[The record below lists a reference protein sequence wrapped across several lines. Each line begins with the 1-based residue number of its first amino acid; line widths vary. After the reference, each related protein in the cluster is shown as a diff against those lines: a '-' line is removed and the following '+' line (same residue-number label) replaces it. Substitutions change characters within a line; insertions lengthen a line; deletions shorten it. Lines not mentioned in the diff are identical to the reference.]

1 MTDVKGRR
9 PLRGARRAPLTSAIR
24 EADSNYRRLP
34 QQPPHIRKKSRRVS
48 LTSFSFEAAGAR
60 TDVVVGAGALA
71 SLGARLPSI
80 APGRW
85 FLVSSKKIFKL
96 HGHLLFAGGAER
108 VLSKEPLFVP
118 DGEAAKT
125 WDVLGRLL
133 EELVRRGLRRDG
145 GVVALGGG
153 TVGDVAGFA
162 AALALRGVPVVQAP
176 TTLLAASDSALGG
189 KTAVDLPSG
198 KNLAGAFHPA
208 RLVVVDT
215 STLETL
221 PLRAFRSGLAEVV
234 KTSMLDAGFDRAIA
248 RLSRPLAAREPA
260 ALAEAVRRCLR
271 VKARA
276 VARDPFERTGERAAL
291 NLGHTVGHALETASG
306 RRLEHGEAVAWGLL
320 AALRLSA
327 SRAGLAPRTSELLAE
342 RVVRLVRPPRLPV
355 SAARGVGALLRADKK
370 ADRLGLRAVL
380 LVRPGKTVLVR
391 AEAAELLEAFEGVLA
406 RYNRVGWVSPG
417 FRA

>member
-1 MTDVKGRR
+1 MK
-9 PLRGARRAPLTSAIR
+9 
-24 EADSNYRRLP
+24 RL
-34 QQPPHIRKKSRRVS
+34 S
-48 LTSFSFEAAGAR
+48 SFSFVAAGAR
-60 TDVVVGAGALA
+60 TEVLVGEGAYAGLDT
-71 SLGARLPSI
+71 RLRVL

-85 FLVSSKKIFKL
+85 FLISSKKVFLL
-96 HGHLLFAGGAER
+96 HGGSLLAGGGER
-108 VLSKEPLFVP
+108 LDPKPLFVP

-153 TVGDVAGFA
+153 TVGDVAGLA

-198 KNLAGAFHPA
+198 KNLAGAFHAA

-221 PLRAFRSGLAEVV
+221 RLRAYRSGLAEVV
-234 KTSMLDAGFDRAIA
+234 KTSMLDAGFHRAMA
-248 RLSRPLAAREPA
+248 RLEAPLSAREPA
-260 ALAEAVRRCLR
+260 AVSEAVRRSLG

-306 RRLEHGEAVAWGLL
+306 HRLEHGEAVAWGLL
-320 AALRLSA
+320 AALRLSVT
-327 SRAGLAPRTSELLAE
+327 RAGLPRGTAKALAG
-342 RVVRLVRPPRLPV
+342 RVVRLVRAPRPSAAAVRGV
-355 SAARGVGALLRADKK
+355 SALLCADKK
-370 ADRLGLRAVL
+370 ANRLGLRAVVL
-380 LVRPGKTVLVR
+380 AGPGRAVLVS
-391 AEAAELLEAFEGVLA
+391 ADATELLEAFEGVLA
-406 RYNRVGWVSPG
+406 RYNRVGWVLPG
-417 FRA
+417 FPA

>member
-1 MTDVKGRR
+1 VRQ
-9 PLRGARRAPLTSAIR
+9 ARRTRGLR
-24 EADSNYRRLP
+24 
-34 QQPPHIRKKSRRVS
+34 
-48 LTSFSFEAAGAR
+48 SFSFVAAGAR

-85 FLVSSKKIFKL
+85 FLVSSKKVFLL
-96 HGHLLFAGGAER
+96 HGDSLLAGGGDR
-108 VLSKEPLFVP
+108 LDPRPLFVP

-133 EELVRRGLRRDG
+133 EGLVRRGLRRDG

-153 TVGDVAGFA
+153 TVGDVAGLA
-162 AALALRGVPVVQAP
+162 AALALRGVPVVQGP

-198 KNLAGAFHPA
+198 KNLAGAFHAA
-208 RLVVVDT
+208 RLIVVDT

-221 PLRAFRSGLAEVV
+221 PLRAYRSGLAEVV
-234 KTSMLDAGFDRAIA
+234 KASMLDAGFHRAMA
-248 RLSRPLAAREPA
+248 RLEEPLSAREPA
-260 ALAEAVRRCLR
+260 AVSEAVRRSLG

-291 NLGHTVGHALETASG
+291 NLGHTVGHALETASKH
-306 RRLEHGEAVAWGLL
+306 RLEHGEAVAWGLL
-320 AALRLSA
+320 AALRLSMA
-327 SRAGLAPRTSELLAE
+327 RAGLSRRTAEALAE
-342 RVVRLVRPPRLPV
+342 RVVRLVRPPRP
-355 SAARGVGALLRADKK
+355 SAAAVRGVRDLLRADKK
-370 ADRLGLRAVL
+370 ADRLGLKAVVLAWPGRAVL
-380 LVRPGKTVLVR
+380 ARTD
-391 AEAAELLEAFEGVLA
+391 AAELMDAFEAVLA
-406 RYNRVGWVSPG
+406 RYNTVGWVSPG

>member
-1 MTDVKGRR
+1 MHR
-9 PLRGARRAPLTSAIR
+9 
-24 EADSNYRRLP
+24 
-34 QQPPHIRKKSRRVS
+34 
-48 LTSFSFEAAGAR
+48 FSFVAAGSK
-60 TDVVVGAGALA
+60 TEVVVGEGAYAG
-71 SLGARLPSI
+71 LGARLGRI

-85 FLVSSKKIFKL
+85 FLITSKKIFKL
-96 HGHLLFAGGAER
+96 HGRLLLAGGGER
-108 VLSKEPLFVP
+108 LHERPLFVP

-153 TVGDVAGFA
+153 TVGDVAGLA

-176 TTLLAASDSALGG
+176 TTLLAAADSALGG
-189 KTAVDLPSG
+189 KTAVDLLSG
-198 KNLAGAFHPA
+198 KNLVGAFHAP
-208 RLVVVDT
+208 RLVVVD
-215 STLETL
+215 SATLATL

-234 KTSMLDAGFDRAIA
+234 KTSFLDAGFHRAMA
-248 RLSRPLAAREPA
+248 RLEAPLVARGCAAVT
-260 ALAEAVRRCLR
+260 EAVRRSLA

-306 RRLEHGEAVAWGLL
+306 HRLQHGEAVAWGLL
-320 AALRLSA
+320 AALRLSVA
-327 SRAGLAPRTSELLAE
+327 RAGLAPRVADALARRVMRLVSPPVPSPAAVRRMPELL
-342 RVVRLVRPPRLPV
+342 
-355 SAARGVGALLRADKK
+355 SGDKK
-370 ADRLGLRAVL
+370 ADRAGLRAVL
-380 LVRPGKTVLVR
+380 LAGPGRTVLVR
-391 AEAAELLEAFEGVLA
+391 VETTELAGAFEEALG

>member
-1 MTDVKGRR
+1 MK
-9 PLRGARRAPLTSAIR
+9 
-24 EADSNYRRLP
+24 RL
-34 QQPPHIRKKSRRVS
+34 S
-48 LTSFSFEAAGAR
+48 SFSFVAAGAR
-60 TDVVVGAGALA
+60 TEVLVGEGAYAGLDT
-71 SLGARLPSI
+71 RLRVL

-85 FLVSSKKIFKL
+85 FLISSKKIFLL
-96 HGHLLFAGGAER
+96 HGEKLLAGGPEN
-108 VLSKEPLFVP
+108 LDPKPLFVP

-153 TVGDVAGFA
+153 TVGDVAGLA

-198 KNLAGAFHPA
+198 KNLAGAFHAA

-221 PLRAFRSGLAEVV
+221 PLRAYHSGLAEVV
-234 KTSMLDAGFDRAIA
+234 KTSMLDAGFHRAMA
-248 RLSRPLAAREPA
+248 RLEAPLSAREPA
-260 ALAEAVRRCLR
+260 AVSEAVRRSLG

-306 RRLEHGEAVAWGLL
+306 HRLEHGEAVAWGLL
-320 AALRLSA
+320 AALRLSVT
-327 SRAGLAPRTSELLAE
+327 RAGLPRGTAEALAG
-342 RVVRLVRPPRLPV
+342 RVVRLVRAPRPSAAAVRGV
-355 SAARGVGALLRADKK
+355 SALLCADKK
-370 ADRLGLRAVL
+370 ADRLGLRAVVL
-380 LVRPGKTVLVR
+380 ARPGRAVLVS
-391 AEAAELLEAFEGVLA
+391 ADAAELLEALEGVLA

>member
-1 MTDVKGRR
+1 MK
-9 PLRGARRAPLTSAIR
+9 
-24 EADSNYRRLP
+24 RL
-34 QQPPHIRKKSRRVS
+34 S
-48 LTSFSFEAAGAR
+48 SFSFVAAGAR
-60 TDVVVGAGALA
+60 TEVLVGEGAYAGLDTRLRAL
-71 SLGARLPSI
+71 

-85 FLVSSKKIFKL
+85 FLISSKKVFLL
-96 HGHLLFAGGAER
+96 HGGSLLAGGGGR
-108 VLSKEPLFVP
+108 LDPKPLFVP

-153 TVGDVAGFA
+153 TVGDVAGLA

-198 KNLAGAFHPA
+198 KNLAGAFHAA

-215 STLETL
+215 STFETL
-221 PLRAFRSGLAEVV
+221 PLRAYRSGLAEVV
-234 KTSMLDAGFDRAIA
+234 KTSMLDAGFHRAMA
-248 RLSRPLAAREPA
+248 RLEAPLSAREPA
-260 ALAEAVRRCLR
+260 AVSEAVRRSLG

-306 RRLEHGEAVAWGLL
+306 HRLEHGEAVAWGLL
-320 AALRLSA
+320 AALRLSMT
-327 SRAGLAPRTSELLAE
+327 RAGLPRGTAEALAG
-342 RVVRLVRPPRLPV
+342 RVVRLVRAPRPSAAAVRGV
-355 SAARGVGALLRADKK
+355 SAILCADKK
-370 ADRLGLRAVL
+370 ANRLGLRAVVL
-380 LVRPGKTVLVR
+380 ARPGRAFLVS
-391 AEAAELLEAFEGVLA
+391 ADAAELLEAFEGVLA
-406 RYNRVGWVSPG
+406 RYNRVGWVLPG
-417 FRA
+417 FPA

>member
-1 MTDVKGRR
+1 MRQ
-9 PLRGARRAPLTSAIR
+9 ARRVQKA
-24 EADSNYRRLP
+24 RRL
-34 QQPPHIRKKSRRVS
+34 S
-48 LTSFSFEAAGAR
+48 TFSFSAAGAR
-60 TDVVVGAGALA
+60 TDVVVGEGACAGFDE
-71 SLGARLPSI
+71 RLRRI

-85 FLVSSKKIFKL
+85 FLISSKKIFRL
-96 HGHLLFAGGAER
+96 HGPKLFAGGVGRLEPR
-108 VLSKEPLFVP
+108 PLFVP

-153 TVGDVAGFA
+153 TVGDVAGLA

-215 STLETL
+215 SMLVTL
-221 PLRAFRSGLAEVV
+221 PLRAYRSGLAEVA
-234 KTSMLDAGFDRAIA
+234 KTSMLDASFHRAMA
-248 RLSRPLAAREPA
+248 GLEAPLSAREPA
-260 ALAEAVRRCLR
+260 AVSEAVRRSLG

-291 NLGHTVGHALETASG
+291 NLGHTVGHALEAASG
-306 RRLEHGEAVAWGLL
+306 HRLEHGEAVAWGLL
-320 AALRLSA
+320 AALRLSVT
-327 SRAGLAPRTSELLAE
+327 RAGLPPGMAEALAG
-342 RVVRLVRPPRLPV
+342 RVVRLVVAPQP
-355 SAARGVGALLRADKK
+355 SAAAVRGVSSRLRADKK
-370 ADRLGLRAVL
+370 TDRRGLRAVVL
-380 LVRPGKTVLVR
+380 ARPGRAMLVSVD
-391 AEAAELLEAFEGVLA
+391 ATELLDAFEGVLA
-406 RYNRVGWVSPG
+406 RYNTVGWVSPG

>member
-1 MTDVKGRR
+1 VGK
-9 PLRGARRAPLTSAIR
+9 AR
-24 EADSNYRRLP
+24 
-34 QQPPHIRKKSRRVS
+34 HVS
-48 LTSFSFEAAGAR
+48 SFSFVAAGTR
-60 TDVVVGAGALA
+60 TDVLVGEGAY
-71 SLGARLPSI
+71 ARLDTRLRVL

-85 FLVSSKKIFKL
+85 FLISSKKVFLL
-96 HGHLLFAGGAER
+96 HGGSLLAGGGER
-108 VLSKEPLFVP
+108 LDPKPLFVP

-153 TVGDVAGFA
+153 TVGDVAGLA

-198 KNLAGAFHPA
+198 KNLAGAFHAA

-221 PLRAFRSGLAEVV
+221 PLRAYRSGLAEVV
-234 KTSMLDAGFDRAIA
+234 KTSMLDAGFHRAMA
-248 RLSRPLAAREPA
+248 RLEAPLSAREPA
-260 ALAEAVRRCLR
+260 AVSEAVRRSLG

-306 RRLEHGEAVAWGLL
+306 HRLEHGEAVAWGLL
-320 AALRLSA
+320 AALRLSVT
-327 SRAGLAPRTSELLAE
+327 RAGLSRGTAEALAG
-342 RVVRLVRPPRLPV
+342 RVVRLVRAPRPSAAAVRGV
-355 SAARGVGALLRADKK
+355 SALLCADKK
-370 ADRLGLRAVL
+370 ADRLGLRAVAL
-380 LVRPGKTVLVR
+380 ARPGRAVLVS

-406 RYNRVGWVSPG
+406 RYNKVGWALPE
-417 FRA
+417 FPA

>member
-1 MTDVKGRR
+1 MK
-9 PLRGARRAPLTSAIR
+9 
-24 EADSNYRRLP
+24 RL
-34 QQPPHIRKKSRRVS
+34 S
-48 LTSFSFEAAGAR
+48 SFSFEAAGAR
-60 TDVVVGAGALA
+60 TDVLVGEGAWAGLDK
-71 SLGARLPSI
+71 RLRRI

-85 FLVSSKKIFKL
+85 FLITSKKIFNLQGSKL
-96 HGHLLFAGGAER
+96 LAGGAER
-108 VLSKEPLFVP
+108 VLSKDPLFVP

-125 WDVLGRLL
+125 WEVLGRLL

-215 STLETL
+215 SALETL
-221 PLRAFRSGLAEVV
+221 PLRAYRSGLAEVV
-234 KTSMLDAGFDRAIA
+234 KTSMLDAGFHRAMG
-248 RLSRPLAAREPA
+248 RLLEPLSVREPSA
-260 ALAEAVRRCLR
+260 VSEAVRRSLG

-276 VARDPFERTGERAAL
+276 VSRDPFERTGARAAL

-306 RRLEHGEAVAWGLL
+306 HRLQHGEAVAWGLL
-320 AALRLSA
+320 AALRLSVK
-327 SRAGLAPRTSELLAE
+327 RAGLPRATAEALAG
-342 RVVRLVRPPRLPV
+342 RVVRLVRAPLP
-355 SAARGVGALLRADKK
+355 SAAAVRSVPALLRADKK
-370 ADRLGLRAVL
+370 ADRLGLRAVVL
-380 LVRPGKTVLVR
+380 ARPGRAMLVS
-391 AEAAELLEAFEGVLA
+391 ADADELLEAFDGVLA
-406 RYNRVGWVSPG
+406 RYNTVGWVSPE